1 VFATRGAVNETI
13 PVVGE
18 QASVV
23 AVTGP
28 TGAGAVTVKVDAVTV
43 EQFNSAPA

>member
-18 QASVV
+18 QAITP
-23 AVTGP
+23 VTEP
-28 TGAGAVTVKVDAVTV
+28 TGAGAVNVKVVAVTV